1 MPGKFLMMER
11 HVNPEDSDLYALGAL
26 DGEEK
31 QAFEAHVRACSACAE
46 QLDAARQRVA
56 LLGLL
61 APPASPSPSVKEALL
76 RRARAERA
84 APSASSQRPAPAPVR
99 VAPRAP
105 RFSWFT
111 PALAVASLVFAVL
124 AGWLWARNRAYL
136 QQIGDLQAQLQ
147 IAQAQTQQIARA
159 AEETD
164 HILGAPGTMHVAL
177 AAQPGGPQGR
187 AGLLYNPRMGM
198 VMCVGQLPPP
208 PHGMTYQLWLV
219 PMQGKPMSLGV
230 YSASESNLE
239 MSAHVTPGTEAKAF
253 AITVEPLGGMPQ
265 PTGPKVLVG
274 VAG

>member
-1 MPGKFLMMER
+1 MMER
-11 HVNPEDSDLYALGAL
+11 HVNPEDPDLYALGAL

-31 QAFEAHVRACSACAE
+31 QAFEAHVRACDACAQ
-46 QLDAARQRVA
+46 QLEAARLRVA

-61 APPASPSPSVKEALL
+61 APAASPSPSVKENLL
-76 RRARAERA
+76 RRARAERSLA
-84 APSASSQRPAPAPVR
+84 TRTAPASVR
-99 VAPRAP
+99 VVPRAP
-105 RFSWFT
+105 RFSWLT

-124 AGWLWARNRAYL
+124 AGWLWTRNRTYL

-177 AAQPGGPQGR
+177 AAQPGGPSGR

-219 PMQGKPMSLGV
+219 PMQGKPMSLGM
-230 YSASESNLE
+230 YSGNDATLE

-253 AITVEPLGGMPQ
+253 AFTVEPQGGMPQ
-265 PTGPKVLVG
+265 PTGPKVLMG